1 MTTLSSINSL
11 LTVNSLAIEPSLMAV
26 LEQAILFSQ
35 TQLQTFANDSEFA
48 AKMAVAFNS
57 TQSADTL
64 QTAWQNDDFSGFPPL
79 EIRYQSE
86 LNGAYGAYGQ
96 LNGVIYLSYE
106 YLQQLSQSPTSQ
118 GGLGGIDLLA
128 ALLLEEY
135 GHYVDVVLNGNNDS
149 AGDEGAIFS
158 ALVRGESLSET
169 ELAALQA
176 EDDNGVIS
184 LNGVNIAVEMAN
196 FTGGS
201 ENNNFVGT
209 SGDDQ
214 FYPGTGADTIIGGGG
229 VDYLQINNSTDT
241 SSTTVNYSDFNNG
254 TITGGL
260 NNGTNFKEVERI
272 YLRTGSGNDNID
284 VSATNWNAEWSADVG
299 GGAGND
305 LIIGGSGRDVLY
317 GEAGDDTIRGGG
329 SDRDDLYGNDGNDSI
344 LGEGGYD
351 RIFGGNG
358 NDTLSGGDGN
368 DELYGEAGNDTLD
381 AGLGTS
387 QTADGGTETD
397 TLKVDYS
404 TLSTNIT
411 TTTPNNGGG
420 TISTTGNSVNYVN
433 IEKFDITG
441 GSGNDN
447 LIGGNLEDT
456 LRGGAGNDTLNGGTG
471 IDILQGG
478 VGDDTYIINELGD
491 TINENANEGSDTIQA
506 SISYSVETL
515 ANVENITLTGTN
527 NLNATGNTLNNTLTG
542 NSGNNTLTGNA
553 GNDTLEGG
561 TGNDSLNGG
570 DGSDRLIG
578 VNTTAV
584 APGVGEIDTLEGGTG
599 SDRFIL
605 GDATKAYY
613 DDGNTSTNGTAD
625 YALIKDFNINEDKI
639 QLSGAKSN
647 YILANSP
654 IAGVSGTGIFRDK
667 PGTEPDELIAVVEGV
682 TGLDLNSNAFS
693 SILNIVP
700 LNYTATPA
708 QGQAQ
713 GGFYNYFDDTNNQL
727 IDGILGVNDWS
738 ANLGN
743 GKAYEWVGWVN
754 VNPTLNFDFGNFVG
768 ISQVQV
774 GFNRRETVW
783 IYLPDTIN
791 INGSN
796 FTLIGNEIADNSRGF
811 INFNGNFTG
820 SNLSISL
827 TAPNKQW
834 IFIDEVKFVTDNNL
848 AVPGVLAFSQAN
860 YSINEN
866 GTPVVAV
873 TVNRTGG
880 SDGAVSA
887 AINYTG
893 GTATAPS
900 DYNNTPITVSF
911 ASGEISKIIT
921 IPIVNDLQF
930 EPDETINLTLTNA
943 TGGATL
949 GTQNT
954 ATLTI
959 INDDPLRPGTIA
971 FNTSSYSVNENGTPV
986 TNITL
991 NRTGGSDGIVSVTL
1005 TPSNGTATA
1014 VSDYTNT
1021 PITVTFA
1028 DGETSKTVTIPINN
1042 DTVFEPA
1049 ETINL
1054 TLSNTT
1060 NGATLGI
1067 QTTAILTIAEEK
1079 EEVNITDI
1087 SVGYY
1092 NQTLGNIFG
1101 SPGSSNSL
1109 PEPNLT
1115 LATNLGN
1122 WFTDTE
1128 NAIKNGF
1135 WSELQQIPQSW
1146 TTNQETAIIYEVDG
1160 GLYGVS
1166 NLKGNFG
1173 ADNSIFVWVNGQY
1186 KFGASAEGGASANE
1200 YPNIDLGSLKT
1211 GKNYIQILRADHGG
1225 AANSYIKIVGD
1236 YQQFPSIPGTLT
1248 FSGTNYTVNEDG
1260 TPVVAVTLTRTGGSD
1275 GIVSV
1280 TLTPSNGTAT
1290 AVSDY
1295 TNTPITVTFADGE
1308 TSKTVTIPINND
1320 PVYEPTETVNL
1331 TLSNPTNGA
1340 TLGTQQT
1347 AFLNIIDNDAVP
1359 GILVFSQANYSVN
1372 ENGNPVIAV
1381 TVNRTGGSD
1390 GSVSATINLTDGTAT
1405 RPADYSNTSVNVTFA
1420 NGETSKIVTIPVV
1433 NDALNESNE
1442 TINLTLTSP
1451 TNGATIGTQNTA
1463 TLTIIDNDGTNAD
1476 LIVTN
1481 LSGENGFSDRTT
1493 NVTYTVKNDSNFAAT
1508 GPWVDRLYLSPDA
1521 IFGNGND
1528 IAIGNDTGGTLGRGI
1543 EFAGTIDPQIEY
1555 TRTIPVILPETPGNY
1570 YLIAVTDADG
1580 QLNEGDAE
1588 NNNQLITVTPLTV
1601 TPLYYATIETD
1612 IITSVAGQTI
1622 EITGQTISNQ
1632 NGQPIP
1638 FEFATVY
1645 LENENTGGIFTI
1657 DILTDANGNYNYNFT
1672 PTASQAG
1679 NYNLYATQYLN
1690 PGERTTPEDEFS
1702 VLGLSFTQSSVL
1714 LNVTEDAAK
1723 TGQLTL
1729 RNYSPQSLT
1738 GLTTS
1743 IIGAPSDWVISTSV
1757 DPTIGN
1763 NNTSS
1768 LNYSILAP
1776 DADILRDTFE
1786 IEVTTAE
1793 GVTSRIPVT
1802 VDVNPLRSQ
1811 LVASLSPLDAGMLR
1825 GDQTIVEFTL
1835 TNTGSLASGD
1845 IDVLL
1850 PDVPWLSLAT
1860 NTTIP
1865 TLDPNESTTV
1875 TLTLTP
1881 DANLPLTL
1889 YQGSIAFNDNLR
1901 PSDSLQLPFN
1911 FRAVSDAIGGVNFNF
1926 VDELYYLADGQPKV
1940 ENTTITLLDGIT
1952 GEILNTYT
1960 DPDGMFSL
1968 DNLTEGFY
1976 TLRVEADKHGIGT
1989 QNFAVEA
1996 GVTKD
2001 IDVFLP
2007 YQTVKYNWVVR
2018 PTEIADVY
2026 QITLE
2031 ATFETEVPL
2040 PVVTVTPG
2048 SFDLSSLDEVGEVQ
2062 IIDVTVT
2069 NHGLIGAEDAYFSF
2083 GEHPYYDIDPQI
2095 DYLGTIPAKSSL
2107 VVPIRLE
2114 RLAGDGPAPCDIFG
2128 ALFWEYQNFDHSL
2141 DDFINV
2147 EQITPIPIYHV
2158 DGDCP
2163 LPQITYGGGGGGVTG
2178 GGGGGFVPGVITIPF
2193 IPGSPTP
2200 YVTARVGI
2208 EISQDAIMTR
2218 SAFEGV
2224 LTLENLN
2231 DDISLDNILI
2241 NLEITD
2247 SEGNLVNDRFA
2258 ITSPTLMGLT
2268 EINGTGTL
2276 AADSIGTANFT
2287 IIPTANAA
2295 PTTETEYN
2303 IGGSFSYVE
2312 NGQTITVDLYPT
2324 EVTVLPQAELYLDY
2338 FLERNVYSDDPF
2350 TDPIETSVPFAL
2362 GLIVQNQG
2370 YGTAQDLEIIS
2381 AEPKIVESEQGLLID
2396 FDLIG
2401 TSVGSQPITPSL
2413 KVNLGDIAPGQTQT
2427 ANWYLKS
2434 TLQGRFVEYDASF
2447 EHING
2452 LGIPELSQIA
2462 EVNIHELTHIVRATV
2477 PNDDGLPDYLVNNN
2491 PDVDIIPDTVYFSNG
2506 GTAAVNAVYEGTTDG
2521 PLTTSDRNVVI
2532 TVNLTDGWNYIELDD
2547 PSNGESRIERVLRSD
2562 GTEVLLENVWLTD
2575 RTFPQAGRPIYEN
2588 KLHLFDYTATSGDNT
2603 YTLVYDAPPD
2613 NPPIVANP
2621 LNNISVDEDAAN
2633 SIIDLTNVFS
2643 DVDGDVIIKSIFSN
2657 SNTGLVIATVNNSQL
2672 TLDYLDNKSGTANIT
2687 VRGTSN
2693 GQFVDNIF
2701 TVTVNPVDDLPVVQN
2716 PIAPVTVNEDAANTI
2731 IDLTNVFSDVD
2742 GDVINKSVLTNSNP
2756 GLVIATIN
2764 NNQLTLDYQVN
2775 QSGTAEI
2782 TIRGTANDQ
2791 FIDNT
2796 FTVNVQGLMITINGI
2811 EISNTLETYGNASI
2825 NNGRPLPQDTPQAVV
2840 TYPNNGNE
2848 VKLENNAWKSF
2859 DLTNYNITA
2868 NTRLSFQFRSDSE
2881 GEIQGLG
2888 FDNNDN
2894 IYDNTNTFF
2903 QLFGTQTFG
2912 NQAFNN
2918 YNTVDGWKTY
2928 TINVGDFFTGN
2939 YNRLVFM
2946 NDNDTP
2952 NNLGSSSQV
2961 RNLVLAENT
2970 PPPVNDKLTLN
2981 LNGTTTSKT
2990 LQTYGNASINNGRP
3004 LPQDTPQA
3012 VVTYPNNGNEVKL
3025 ENNAWKSFDLTNYNI
3040 TANTRLSFQFRSGEQ
3055 GEIQGVG
3062 LDNDDNLFNNTN
3074 TIFQLYGTQTF
3085 GNQAFNDYQGLNDS
3099 EAVNGWKDYS
3109 ISLGQYFT
3117 GDYDRLVFFNDNDTP
3132 NNLGSSSQFR
3142 NLVLSEVL

>member
-1 MTTLSSINSL
+1 MANGGVIF
-11 LTVNSLAIEPSLMAV
+11 LTYNNVENLNLIGSAYNDNLIGLA
-26 LEQAILFSQ
+26 
-35 TQLQTFANDSEFA
+35 N
-48 AKMAVAFNS
+48 N
-57 TQSADTL
+57 DTL
-64 QTAWQNDDFSGFPPL
+64 A
-79 EIRYQSE
+79 
-86 LNGAYGAYGQ
+86 
-96 LNGVIYLSYE
+96 
-106 YLQQLSQSPTSQ
+106 
-118 GGLGGIDLLA
+118 
-128 ALLLEEY
+128 
-135 GHYVDVVLNGNNDS
+135 
-149 AGDEGAIFS
+149 
-158 ALVRGESLSET
+158 
-169 ELAALQA
+169 
-176 EDDNGVIS
+176 
-184 LNGVNIAVEMAN
+184 
-196 FTGGS
+196 
-201 ENNNFVGT
+201 
-209 SGDDQ
+209 
-214 FYPGTGADTIIGGGG
+214 
-229 VDYLQINNSTDT
+229 
-241 SSTTVNYSDFNNG
+241 
-254 TITGGL
+254 
-260 NNGTNFKEVERI
+260 
-272 YLRTGSGNDNID
+272 
-284 VSATNWNAEWSADVG
+284 

-305 LIIGGSGRDVLY
+305 TVDGK
-317 GEAGDDTIRGGG
+317 EGDDTVTGVNPY
-329 SDRDDLYGNDGNDSI
+329 SDTAGQ
-344 LGEGGYD
+344 GE
-351 RIFGGNG
+351 I
-358 NDTLSGGDGN
+358 DT
-368 DELYGEAGNDTLD
+368 A
-381 AGLGTS
+381 
-387 QTADGGTETD
+387 
-397 TLKVDYS
+397 
-404 TLSTNIT
+404 
-411 TTTPNNGGG
+411 
-420 TISTTGNSVNYVN
+420 
-433 IEKFDITG
+433 TG
-441 GSGNDN
+441 GSGNDTF
-447 LIGGNLEDT
+447 LL
-456 LRGGAGNDTLNGGTG
+456 
-471 IDILQGG
+471 
-478 VGDDTYIINELGD
+478 
-491 TINENANEGSDTIQA
+491 
-506 SISYSVETL
+506 
-515 ANVENITLTGTN
+515 
-527 NLNATGNTLNNTLTG
+527 
-542 NSGNNTLTGNA
+542 GNNSQA
-553 GNDTLEGG
+553 
-561 TGNDSLNGG
+561 
-570 DGSDRLIG
+570 
-578 VNTTAV
+578 
-584 APGVGEIDTLEGGTG
+584 
-599 SDRFIL
+599 F
-605 GDATKAYY
+605 Y
-613 DDGNTSTNGTAD
+613 DDNDIATNGTSD
-625 YALIKDFNINEDKI
+625 YLKITDFTIGEDKI
-639 QLSGAKSN
+639 QLHGDKSN
-647 YILANSP
+647 YRLDVSP
-654 IAGVSGTGIFRDK
+654 LNGSDTAIYLIK
-667 PGTEPDELIAVVEGV
+667 PNTEPDELIAVLENI
-682 TGLDLNSNAFS
+682 TYTDLDINSDS
-693 SILNIVP
+693 
-700 LNYTATPA
+700 
-708 QGQAQ
+708 
-713 GGFYNYFDDTNNQL
+713 
-727 IDGILGVNDWS
+727 
-738 ANLGN
+738 
-743 GKAYEWVGWVN
+743 
-754 VNPTLNFDFGNFVG
+754 
-768 ISQVQV
+768 
-774 GFNRRETVW
+774 
-783 IYLPDTIN
+783 
-791 INGSN
+791 
-796 FTLIGNEIADNSRGF
+796 
-811 INFNGNFTG
+811 
-820 SNLSISL
+820 
-827 TAPNKQW
+827 
-834 IFIDEVKFVTDNNL
+834 FVTASDVFN
-848 AVPGVLAFSQAN
+848 FSKAD
-860 YSINEN
+860 YITDE
-866 GTPVVAV
+866 
-873 TVNRTGG
+873 
-880 SDGAVSA
+880 DGATQA
-887 AINYTG
+887 A
-893 GTATAPS
+893 
-900 DYNNTPITVSF
+900 
-911 ASGEISKIIT
+911 
-921 IPIVNDLQF
+921 
-930 EPDETINLTLTNA
+930 
-943 TGGATL
+943 
-949 GTQNT
+949 
-954 ATLTI
+954 
-959 INDDPLRPGTIA
+959 
-971 FNTSSYSVNENGTPV
+971 
-986 TNITL
+986 ITL
-991 NRTGGSDGIVSVTL
+991 NRTFGNRGEASVTVNL
-1005 TPSNGTATA
+1005 SDGTATA
-1014 VSDYTNT
+1014 GEDYTDT
-1021 PITVTFA
+1021 PINVTFA
-1028 DGETSKTVTIPINN
+1028 DGESSKTVYIPLQD
-1042 DTVFEPA
+1042 DTVYE
-1049 ETINL
+1049 
-1054 TLSNTT
+1054 
-1060 NGATLGI
+1060 
-1067 QTTAILTIAEEK
+1067 
-1079 EEVNITDI
+1079 
-1087 SVGYY
+1087 
-1092 NQTLGNIFG
+1092 GN
-1101 SPGSSNSL
+1101 
-1109 PEPNLT
+1109 
-1115 LATNLGN
+1115 
-1122 WFTDTE
+1122 
-1128 NAIKNGF
+1128 
-1135 WSELQQIPQSW
+1135 
-1146 TTNQETAIIYEVDG
+1146 
-1160 GLYGVS
+1160 
-1166 NLKGNFG
+1166 
-1173 ADNSIFVWVNGQY
+1173 
-1186 KFGASAEGGASANE
+1186 
-1200 YPNIDLGSLKT
+1200 
-1211 GKNYIQILRADHGG
+1211 
-1225 AANSYIKIVGD
+1225 
-1236 YQQFPSIPGTLT
+1236 
-1248 FSGTNYTVNEDG
+1248 
-1260 TPVVAVTLTRTGGSD
+1260 
-1275 GIVSV
+1275 
-1280 TLTPSNGTAT
+1280 
-1290 AVSDY
+1290 
-1295 TNTPITVTFADGE
+1295 
-1308 TSKTVTIPINND
+1308 
-1320 PVYEPTETVNL
+1320 ETVNL
-1331 TLSNPTNGA
+1331 TLSNPSTGTTLGSQNNAVLTIVDNSTLAFSQANYTINEDGTAIAPVTITRSGGTDGAVSVTLNLTNGTATAPNDYTNNSPITVNFASGERKKIVNIPIINDLSREGDETLNLVISNPTGGANLGTQTTATLTIADNDIGLDAQYFDGYFNDNLSFFTNNQPVLNRTDKTVNFLDNATSWNLGNTVLSDLETFSVRWQGVINIPTTGNYTFYLNSDDASYLFLDGATQSPTTTNALINNGGLHPSVEKSGTTYLQAGLHQILIVFGENAGGSISQFSWSSQDAGITKQIVPDSVLFTVNSTDSPAFLSFSEANYNVNEENGTIDVTVTRDGRTTGEVTATISLTNGTATYPNDYTQNSFNITFADGDTTPKIISIPIVNDTKFEADETINLGLTNITGGA
-1340 TLGTQQT
+1340 TLGTQSNAT
-1347 AFLNIIDNDAVP
+1347 ITIISEDAPIP
-1359 GILVFSQANYSVN
+1359 GTLTFSNSQFSLY
-1372 ENGNPVIAV
+1372 ENGTSVIAV

-1390 GSVSATINLTDGTAT
+1390 GEVSAIISLTDGTAT
-1405 RPADYSNTSVNVTFA
+1405 NPEDYISNTITVDFVD
-1420 NGETSKIVTIPVV
+1420 GETSKIVTIPIE
-1433 NDALNESNE
+1433 NDDLLEANE
-1442 TINLTLTSP
+1442 TINLTLNSP
-1451 TNGATIGTQNTA
+1451 TNGATIGTENTA
-1463 TLTIIDNDGTNAD
+1463 TLTIIDDDQPD

-1481 LSGENGFSDRTT
+1481 LSGENGFSDRST

-1508 GPWVDRLYLSPDA
+1508 GPWVDRLYLSPDN

-1543 EFAGTIDPQIEY
+1543 EFAGTLDPQIEY
-1555 TRTIPVILPETPGNY
+1555 TRTIPVILPENPGNY
-1570 YLIAVTDADG
+1570 YLIAVTDADE

-1622 EITGQTISNQ
+1622 EIKGQTISNQ

-1645 LENENTGGIFTI
+1645 LENENTGGILTI

-1672 PTASQAG
+1672 PTASQGG

-1763 NNTSS
+1763 NNTST

-1835 TNTGSLASGD
+1835 TNTGSLASGN

-1881 DANLPLTL
+1881 DADLPLTL

-1926 VDELYYLADGQPKV
+1926 VDELYYLAEGQPKV
-1940 ENTTITLLDGIT
+1940 QNTTITLLDGIT

-2147 EQITPIPIYHV
+2147 EQSTPIPIYHV

-2163 LPQITYGGGGGGVTG
+2163 LPQITYGGGGVT
-2178 GGGGGFVPGVITIPF
+2178 GGGGFVPGVITIPF

-2247 SEGNLVNDRFA
+2247 SEGNQVNDRFA

-2413 KVNLGDIAPGQTQT
+2413 KVNLGDIAPGEIQT

-2477 PNDDGLPDYLVNNN
+2477 PNDDSLPDYLVNDD
-2491 PDVDIIPDTVYFSNG
+2491 PDVDIIPDTIYFSDG

-2532 TVNLTDGWNYIELDD
+2532 TVNLTDGWNYIQLDD

-2613 NPPIVANP
+2613 NPPMVANP
-2621 LNNISVDEDAAN
+2621 LNNISVDEDATN

-2643 DVDGDVIIKSIFSN
+2643 DVDGDVIIKSVSAN
-2657 SNTGLVIATVNNSQL
+2657 SNTGLVTATVNNNQL
-2672 TLDYLDNKSGTANIT
+2672 TLDYLDDKSGTANIT

-2742 GDVINKSVLTNSNP
+2742 GDVINKSILINSNP
-2756 GLVIATIN
+2756 ELVIATIN

-2796 FTVNVQGLMITINGI
+2796 FTVNVQGLMLTVNGT
-2811 EISNTLETYGNASI
+2811 EISNTLETYGNASVL
-2825 NNGRPLPQDTPQAVV
+2825 NGKSVPQDTPQAAV
-2840 TYPNNGNE
+2840 TYLDNNNQ
-2848 VKLENNAWKSF
+2848 VKLENNAWKYF

-2868 NTRLSFQFRSDSE
+2868 NTALTFQFRSDSE

-2894 IYDNTNTFF
+2894 LFDNTNTIF
-2903 QLFGTQTFG
+2903 QLFGTQSFG

-2939 YNRLVFM
+2939 YNRLIFM

-2952 NNLGSSSQV
+2952 NNLGSSSQF
-2961 RNLVLAENT
+2961 RNIILEENT
-2970 PPPVNDKLTLN
+2970 PPPVSNQLTLN
-2981 LNGTTTSKT
+2981 LQGTNTSKT
-2990 LQTYGNASINNGRP
+2990 LETYGNASINNGNS
-3004 LPQDTPQA
+3004 LPQDTTQS
-3012 VVTYPNNGNEVKL
+3012 VVTYPDNGNEVKL
-3025 ENNAWKSFDLTNYNI
+3025 ENNAWKYFDLTNYNI
-3040 TANTRLSFQFRSGEQ
+3040 TANTALTFQFRSDSEGEIQGLGFDNNDNLFDNTNTIFQLFGTQSFGNQAFNNYNTVDGWKTYTINVGDFFTGNYNRLIFMNDNDTPNNLGSSSQFRNIILEENTPPPVSNQLTLNLQGTNTSKTLETYGNASINNGNPAPQDTTQSVVTYPDNGNEVKLENNAWKFFNLTNYKITQNTRLSFQFRSEEE

-3062 LDNDDNLFNNTN
+3062 LENDDNLFNNTN

-3085 GNQAFNDYQGLNDS
+3085 GNQAFNDYQGLNDA

-3132 NNLGSSSQFR
+3132 NNLGSSAQFR
-3142 NLVLSEVL
+3142 NLVLSEAL